1 MASTSSEPLH
11 QEASRIEL
19 TLTAMIQELKR
30 CSGPQGDIVSM
41 NTQIRQLMSKLNAKI
56 QSIQRQA
63 GESKS
68 QDDKESL
75 SRSYEWHTTQY
86 NEIEKSLR
94 RANLAAKTAM
104 DSHARRSLFEGA
116 TPVGQQPRGDSVQAA
131 SAATESLVSLRHR
144 LSSELDQ
151 SKRSLDVLAQ
161 SSGQISD
168 TDKEMENMGAY
179 IQLSHRLVTKFG
191 RREVADF
198 LLIMCGVAFFF
209 AVVLYILKKRTYG

>member
-1 MASTSSEPLH
+1 M
-11 QEASRIEL
+11 
-19 TLTAMIQELKR
+19 
-30 CSGPQGDIVSM
+30 
-41 NTQIRQLMSKLNAKI
+41 
-56 QSIQRQA
+56 
-63 GESKS
+63 ESKS

-75 SRSYEWHTTQY
+75 NRSFEWHTTQY
-86 NEIEKSLR
+86 NETEKNLR

-104 DSHARRSLFEGA
+104 DSRARKSLFEGA
-116 TPVGQQPRGDSVQAA
+116 TTVGKPRGDSVQAA

-161 SSGQISD
+161 SSGQISE
-168 TDKEMENMGAY
+168 TDKEMENMGAH
-179 IQLSHRLVTKFG
+179 IQSAHRLVTKFG
-191 RREVADF
+191 RREVTDF

>member
-1 MASTSSEPLH
+1 
-11 QEASRIEL
+11 
-19 TLTAMIQELKR
+19 
-30 CSGPQGDIVSM
+30 M

-56 QSIQRQA
+56 QSLQRQA
-63 GESKS
+63 MESNS

-75 SRSYEWHTTQY
+75 NRSYEWHTTQY

-104 DSHARRSLFEGA
+104 DSNARRSLFEGA
-116 TPVGQQPRGDSVQAA
+116 TSDGQLASGDSVQAA

-161 SSGQISD
+161 SSGVITD
-168 TDKEMENMGAY
+168 TDKEMENMGAH

-191 RREVADF
+191 RREVTDF